1 MKIKIKSL
9 IALLIAGFVLVGL
22 CIMLINPANIFASY
36 TYSYMEVENGISII
50 KVRETT
56 DNSIS
61 VPEKIDGKTVVK
73 IESGAFTTAPHITEL
88 TIPQTVKT
96 IDFGALS
103 GLKYLETLTIP
114 FVGSSADATG
124 MKKTLGYMF
133 GDITGTGAYTLQVY
147 SETESKGFYLPY
159 QLKTVTVQGGT
170 LGYGSFSNC
179 DMLETVTIESNA
191 VTEIPPYTFKST
203 TAMQTVVLP
212 SETVKIGDKAFYRS
226 SVKTINLDNI
236 SQIGDESFVEAQI
249 NSLDISSTVTIG
261 NKAFYGL
268 NKLTNITFSEELQ
281 SIGEYAFA
289 HCSLLKDVEIP
300 ANVSNI
306 GKGVFYQNNRLET
319 ITYTGENFVSD
330 EQVLYNADKT
340 RLIVYPAG
348 KTGSSFTVPASVT
361 HIEEHAFNGN
371 KFLKSITVSS
381 ETQTIGY
388 GAFSACPSLSALSV
402 YFYGVSDDAT
412 GEQALQGYVL
422 GEASFEGSVTQTE
435 TVDGK
440 TYYYCWPDNLIITL
454 VEK

>member
-1 MKIKIKSL
+1 MKIKSKSL
-9 IALLIAGFVLVGL
+9 FALLAAGIVMVGL
-22 CIMLINPANIFASY
+22 CIMLINPANIFAAY
-36 TYSYMEVENGISII
+36 TYSYTEVENGIAIT
-50 KVRETT
+50 KVPETT
-56 DNSIS
+56 GNSLR
-61 VPEKIDGKTVVK
+61 VPAEIDGKAVVK

-88 TIPQTVKT
+88 IIPQTVKT
-96 IDFGALS
+96 IDFGAFS

-114 FVGSSADATG
+114 FVGASADATG
-124 MKKTLGYMF
+124 MEKTLGYMF

-179 DMLETVTIESNA
+179 TTLETVTVESSE
-191 VTEIPPYTFKST
+191 VTEIPPYAFKST
-203 TAMQTVVLP
+203 TAIQTVVLP

-226 SVKTINLDNI
+226 SVMTINLDNI
-236 SQIGDESFVEAQI
+236 SQIGDEAFVEAQI
-249 NSLDISSTVTIG
+249 FSLDISSAVTIG

-319 ITYTGENFVSD
+319 ITYTGENFVSE

-348 KTGSSFTVPASVT
+348 KTGSSFTVPEGVT
-361 HIEEHAFNGN
+361 LIEEGAFNGN

-381 ETQTIGY
+381 TTQTIGY
-388 GAFSACPSLSALSV
+388 GAFSACPSLSTLSV
-402 YFYGVSDDAT
+402 YFNGASADAT

-422 GEASFEGSVTQTE
+422 GETAFEGSVTQTE
-435 TVDGK
+435 MVDGK
-440 TYYYCWPDNLIITL
+440 TYYYCWPNDLVITL
-454 VEK
+454 MEK